1 MFEMALSKRG
11 RTTWVWRVYDPSGKI
26 VMHGWERAREA
37 ARYKAERAFF
47 LSLLVTSTLRGP
59 HQTLV

>member
-1 MFEMALSKRG
+1 
-11 RTTWVWRVYDPSGKI
+11 
-26 VMHGWERAREA
+26 MHGWERAREA